1 MALSAKE
8 KLIAA
13 LKAGGFALDPT
24 ATKYRS
30 RYSDDRVQNPNV
42 YVKDA
47 TFGGTWRIRLEWNQ
61 TDSYYNRDTDTLK
74 AVSIEH
80 RPADADPGSEFNKG
94 FKRLYRLENFDRSR
108 YTYSDKSMWVVLD
121 DETKAKPLSVSARA
135 IKMVKDIETA
145 VWLAMEETHSEN
157 VRKAEREDKQRQ
169 DRAERAKWEQST
181 MDRREFQR
189 TAYNLHSFALE
200 RADGK
205 TDLAAELAKV
215 REALE
220 KLEASLVVEREA
232 VTA

>member
-1 MALSAKE
+1 
-8 KLIAA
+8 
-13 LKAGGFALDPT
+13 
-24 ATKYRS
+24 
-30 RYSDDRVQNPNV
+30 
-42 YVKDA
+42 
-47 TFGGTWRIRLEWNQ
+47 
-61 TDSYYNRDTDTLK
+61 
-74 AVSIEH
+74 VSIEH

-145 VWLAMEETHSEN
+145 VWLAMEESYREY
-157 VRKAEREDKQRQ
+157 VRKAERDDQEER
-169 DRAERAKWEQST
+169 DRIERAKWEQST
-181 MDRREFQR
+181 MSRDEFR
-189 TAYNLHSFALE
+189 HSAYRLHSFALE

-220 KLEASLVVEREA
+220 KLEASLVAEKVSA
-232 VTA
+232 